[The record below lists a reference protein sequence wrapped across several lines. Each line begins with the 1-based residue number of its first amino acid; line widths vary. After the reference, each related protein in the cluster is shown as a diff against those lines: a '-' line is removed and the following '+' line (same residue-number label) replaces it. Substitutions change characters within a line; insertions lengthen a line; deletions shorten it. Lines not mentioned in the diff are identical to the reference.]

1 MENLIEV
8 EEGCLKEAF
17 TFDVNLQRGPRY
29 RAYSEMRERKIR
41 KRMIDQTQD
50 NGDIEFG
57 SSKKQLLLSPPPPQQ
72 QQRRMMIKEINNNSS
87 PVVNRRS
94 SLVGQSVP
102 NFSAV
107 LRKENRKPVFEMR
120 TPPPSSK
127 SKDYSKFGLS
137 GGGSKSASGADKRG
151 GGVMM
156 ARKSYANIEDLK
168 TVSSPPIKRGGGG
181 GGAKVVAGGGVHTNN
196 NRTILGT
203 SRLYLP

>member
-29 RAYSEMRERKIR
+29 KAYSELRERKIR

-50 NGDIEFG
+50 NDDIEFG
-57 SSKKQLLLSPPPPQQ
+57 SSKKQLLLSPPLPPPPQQ
-72 QQRRMMIKEINNNSS
+72 QQRR
-87 PVVNRRS
+87 VNRRS

-102 NFSAV
+102 NFSAI

-127 SKDYSKFGLS
+127 SKDYSKLGLS

-156 ARKSYANIEDLK
+156 ARKSYANFEDLK

-181 GGAKVVAGGGVHTNN
+181 GKVVAGGVVHNN

>member
-1 MENLIEV
+1 MENLTEV

-29 RAYSEMRERKIR
+29 KAYSEMRERKIR

-57 SSKKQLLLSPPPPQQ
+57 SSKKQLLLSPPLPPPQQ
-72 QQRRMMIKEINNNSS
+72 QQRRMMKEINTNSS

-94 SLVGQSVP
+94 PLVGQSVP
-102 NFSAV
+102 NFSAI
-107 LRKENRKPVFEMR
+107 LRKENRKPIFEMR

-127 SKDYSKFGLS
+127 SKDYSKLGLS

-168 TVSSPPIKRGGGG
+168 TVSSPPIKRAG
-181 GGAKVVAGGGVHTNN
+181 GGAKVVSGGGVHNN